1 MKLNRQFTKATG
13 GMSIGIFML
22 AAVVIL
28 LLQIY
33 ATTLT
38 DGQTVGVI
46 FATAALVIGFL
57 KITRHRT
64 PPHEEGEHG

>member
-13 GMSIGIFML
+13 GMSIGIFVL

-38 DGQTVGVI
+38 DWQTVGAI

-57 KITRHRT
+57 KITRHST
-64 PPHEEGEHG
+64 SPHEDQEHS

>member
-1 MKLNRQFTKATG
+1 MRLNRQFKKATG
-13 GMSIGIFML
+13 GMSIGIFIL

-33 ATTLT
+33 ATTLNEW
-38 DGQTVGVI
+38 QTVAVI

-57 KITRHRT
+57 KITRKDT
-64 PPHEEGEHG
+64 ASPGDGQ